1 MTCIG
6 LQQVK
11 ANLVQIHLYMRSG
24 EANMQIGKARAAI
37 LAATGQPL
45 VVDDIDLPAELTF
58 GQVLV
63 KVEYSGIC
71 GAQLN
76 EIAAVKGEDKFL
88 PHLLG
93 HEGCGRVVE
102 TGPCVTTVR
111 AGQKVCL
118 HWRPSDG
125 HQSPTPVYGW
135 RGARLNAGW
144 VTTFNSY
151 AVVSE
156 NRLTPVPDDLDSRL
170 VPLLGCAVTTALG
183 VVNNDA
189 AVGIGQSVVVY
200 GSGGVGLNVAQFAAL
215 AGAYPVVAVDVRQ
228 NKLDMARRFGAS
240 HTVLAGETTDVAAA
254 VKAIVGEAGADV
266 VVDTTGNARVIERA
280 YEMTHPDGRTVLVG
294 VPARG
299 DKACI
304 YTLPLHFKKTLTGSH
319 GGSIE
324 PQVVIP
330 RLVRLLRAGKLS
342 LDGLVTH
349 EFPLERINEG
359 LDLMRAGLSGR
370 VLIAMPE

>member
-1 MTCIG
+1 M
-6 LQQVK
+6 
-11 ANLVQIHLYMRSG
+11 
-24 EANMQIGKARAAI
+24 
-37 LAATGQPL
+37 
-45 VVDDIDLPAELTF
+45 
-58 GQVLV
+58 
-63 KVEYSGIC
+63 
-71 GAQLN
+71 
-76 EIAAVKGEDKFL
+76 
-88 PHLLG
+88 
-93 HEGCGRVVE
+93 
-102 TGPCVTTVR
+102 
-111 AGQKVCL
+111 
-118 HWRPSDG
+118 
-125 HQSPTPVYGW
+125 
-135 RGARLNAGW
+135 
-144 VTTFNSY
+144 
-151 AVVSE
+151 
-156 NRLTPVPDDLDSRL
+156 
-170 VPLLGCAVTTALG
+170 
-183 VVNNDA
+183 
-189 AVGIGQSVVVY
+189 
-200 GSGGVGLNVAQFAAL
+200 
-215 AGAYPVVAVDVRQ
+215 
-228 NKLDMARRFGAS
+228 
-240 HTVLAGETTDVAAA
+240 
-254 VKAIVGEAGADV
+254 

>member
-1 MTCIG
+1 
-6 LQQVK
+6 
-11 ANLVQIHLYMRSG
+11 
-24 EANMQIGKARAAI
+24 MQRGKARAAI

-102 TGPCVTTVR
+102 TGPCVNTVR

-280 YEMTHPDGRTVLVG
+280 YEMTHPDGKTVLVG